1 MDDDDIS
8 DTGTRVIKCPLK
20 SLVNDRNDIAKV
32 NDYVVV
38 ANTASAHMYGLTRW
52 IFVHELAT
60 HKQFDPSVYLEKR
73 FFGEVFLHLTKRKAR
88 ANVKAEIQEYRRVI
102 RKHLNAYKEA
112 AGITE
117 FDIANP
123 NQTAQFEAARIYTA
137 YVNNIQTKFGQYLR
151 RAVNV
156 LLKTRERKRGLE
168 EVMKGRTADEI
179 KEAYEDQIWKPGRE
193 LKEAIKHRNTVLPV
207 ITVGDKNIGDMLE
220 PVLTAYDND
229 YKFEEEGI
237 YYDIKAQPKKH
248 FKAFCCLVV
257 LLEMNNYRSFQ
268 CFPLRKS
275 FVPMHIEIDTKI
287 LCRSIMS
294 WSYNAKSPI
303 ESYWYRFLNKKSRVL
318 RTRNGFRF
326 YGTIQTDGVSVSVI
340 KKTATAKEK
349 SSRKAKKMD
358 AEANAAIDTSRSG
371 LTAPAESAATG
382 SLPEDQPK
390 KRKPRK
396 REKPGEK
403 KPGEFTYIHEL
414 SPELLA
420 NMKTPIF
427 MDPGRQD
434 IVFGMTD
441 ESTSEEKALFRYT
454 RSQKAK
460 ETRTTRYRKLRE
472 KVKNEHPDS
481 NEIKAAEARLAAFS
495 CTSILPDKYEQYIR
509 TRVTVWPVL
518 SRFYTNTM
526 TASKSGSSPQ
536 PIHRKLRQSTH
547 IKQQQADEKLAK
559 SIRVTCDDEKPT
571 VVLGN
576 WSAPMVRYHEP
587 IRGVG
592 LRRMLRKKGC
602 QVYLID
608 EFRTSKTCPNC
619 LTGTLKKFLKVPNP
633 RPYQRK
639 KRKEVLCHGL
649 LKCTNELCM
658 GPVEVDSV
666 LTPRS
671 RMYNRDLAA
680 VLNFRHIFHGL
691 RDHGE
696 TPERFCHSR
705 PAAAATTDEQQPKKK
720 RKTTVAKKTA
730 RTNK

>member
-1 MDDDDIS
+1 MGNEDIS
-8 DTGTRVIKCPLK
+8 DTGTHVIKCPLK
-20 SLVNDRNDIAKV
+20 SLVNDRSDITQV

-38 ANTASAHMYGLTRW
+38 ANTASAHMYGLARW

-88 ANVKAEIQEYRRVI
+88 PNVKAEIQEYRRLI
-102 RKHLNAYKEA
+102 CKHLNAYKEA

-117 FDIANP
+117 FDIASP

-151 RAVNV
+151 RAVNA
-156 LLKTRERKRGLE
+156 LLKTRECKRDLE
-168 EVMKGRTADEI
+168 EAMTGRTADEI

-193 LKEAIKHRNTVLPV
+193 LKEAIKHRSAVLPV
-207 ITVGDKNIGDMLE
+207 ITVDDKNIGDMLE
-220 PVLTAYDND
+220 PVLTAYDDNHR
-229 YKFEEEGI
+229 FEEEGI
-237 YYDIKAQPKKH
+237 YYDIKAHPKKH
-248 FKAFCCLVV
+248 FKAFCRLAV
-257 LLEMNNYRSFQ
+257 LLEMNDYRSFQ

-275 FVPMHIEIDTKI
+275 FVPMHIEIDTTV
-287 LCRSIMS
+287 LCQSIMG

-303 ESYWYRFLNKKSRVL
+303 ESYWYRFLNEKSRVL

-340 KKTATAKEK
+340 KKTTTAKEK
-349 SSRKAKKMD
+349 SSWKAKKRD
-358 AEANAAIDTSRSG
+358 TEANAAIETSG
-371 LTAPAESAATG
+371 IGQTAPVESTATG

-390 KRKPRK
+390 KPKKPRK

-403 KPGEFTYIHEL
+403 KSGEFTYIHEL
-414 SPELLA
+414 SPEQLA
-420 NMKTPIF
+420 SMKTPIF

-434 IVFGMTD
+434 IIFGMTD
-441 ESTSEEKALFRYT
+441 KSTSEEKALFLYT

-481 NEIKAAEARLAAFS
+481 NEIKAAEARLAVFP
-495 CTSILPDKYEQYIR
+495 CTSIFPGKYEQYVR
-509 TRVTVWPVL
+509 ARAAVWPVL
-518 SRFYTNTM
+518 SKFYTNTM
-526 TASKSGSSPQ
+526 ATSKNGNSPQ
-536 PIHRKLRQSTH
+536 PIHRKLRQSAH
-547 IKQQQADEKLAK
+547 IKQQQADERLAE
-559 SIRVTCDDEKPT
+559 SIRMTCDDEKST
-571 VVLGN
+571 VILGN
-576 WSAPMVRYHEP
+576 WSAPMARYHEP

-592 LRRMLRKKGC
+592 FRRMLRKKGC
-602 QVYLID
+602 RVHLID
-608 EFRTSKTCPNC
+608 EFRTSKICPNC
-619 LTGTLKKFLKVPNP
+619 LIGTLEKFLKVPNP

-639 KRKEVLCHGL
+639 KMKEVLCHGL

-658 GPVEVDSV
+658 GPVEVDGV

-696 TPERFCHSR
+696 TPERFCRSQ
-705 PAAAATTDEQQPKKK
+705 PAAAATTNKQQPKKK
-720 RKTTVAKKTA
+720 RKTTA

>member
-1 MDDDDIS
+1 MGNEDTS

-20 SLVNDRNDIAKV
+20 SLVNDRNDITKV
-32 NDYVVV
+32 NDYIVV
-38 ANTASAHMYGLTRW
+38 ANTASAHMYGLARW

-60 HKQFDPSVYLEKR
+60 HKQFDPSAYLEKR
-73 FFGEVFLHLTKRKAR
+73 FFGEVFLNLTKRKAR
-88 ANVKAEIQEYRRVI
+88 PNVKAEIQEYRRVI
-102 RKHLNAYKEA
+102 RKHLDAYKEA

-123 NQTAQFEAARIYTA
+123 NQTAQFEAARVYTA

-156 LLKTRERKRGLE
+156 LLKTRERKKNLE
-168 EVMKGRTADEI
+168 EAMKGRTADEI

-193 LKEAIKHRNTVLPV
+193 LKEAIKHRNTVLPA
-207 ITVGDKNIGDMLE
+207 ITAGDKNIGDMLE
-220 PVLTAYDND
+220 PVLTAYDSD
-229 YKFEEEGI
+229 YKFEEEGH
-237 YYDIKAQPKKH
+237 YDIKAHPKKH
-248 FKAFCCLVV
+248 FKAFCCLAV
-257 LLEMNNYRSFQ
+257 LLETNGYKAFQ

-275 FVPMHIEIDTKI
+275 FVPMHIEIDTMI
-287 LCRSIMS
+287 LCRSIMD
-294 WSYNAKSPI
+294 WSYNRKSPLKAI
-303 ESYWYRFLNKKSRVL
+303 GMVL

-340 KKTATAKEK
+340 KKTAVAKEK
-349 SSRKAKKMD
+349 SSWKAKKRD
-358 AEANAAIDTSRSG
+358 TEVNAAIETSGIG
-371 LTAPAESAATG
+371 LTAPVERTATG

-390 KRKPRK
+390 KGKKPRK
-396 REKPGEK
+396 RGKPGEK
-403 KPGEFTYIHEL
+403 KSGEFTYIHEL
-414 SPELLA
+414 SPEQLA

-427 MDPGRQD
+427 VDPGRQD

-472 KVKNEHPDS
+472 KIKKEHPDS

-495 CTSILPDKYEQYIR
+495 CTSILPGKYEQYVR
-509 TRVTVWPVL
+509 TRAAVWPVL

-526 TASKSGSSPQ
+526 TASKNGNSPQ
-536 PIHRKLRQSTH
+536 PIHRKLRQSAH
-547 IKQQQADEKLAK
+547 IKQQQADERLAK
-559 SIRVTCDDEKPT
+559 NIRATCNDEKPT
-571 VVLGN
+571 VILGN
-576 WSAPMVRYHEP
+576 WSAPMARHHEP

-592 LRRMLRKKGC
+592 FRRMLRKKGC

-608 EFRTSKTCPNC
+608 EFRTSKTCPDC
-619 LTGTLKKFLKVPNP
+619 LTGALKKFLKVPNP
-633 RPYQRK
+633 RPYQHK
-639 KRKEVLCHGL
+639 KMKEVLCHGL
-649 LKCTNELCM
+649 LKCINELCM
-658 GPVEVDSV
+658 GPVEVDGV

-680 VLNFRHIFHGL
+680 VLNFRHIFHSL
-691 RDHGE
+691 RDYDE
-696 TPERFCHSR
+696 TPERFCRSQ
-705 PAAAATTDEQQPKKK
+705 PAAVATTDEQQPKKK
-720 RKTTVAKKTA
+720 RKTTVAKKTT